1 MAKRKSKNKNQ
12 VAEVSNKQSFS
23 YEGSVKMQ
31 IQRNGKTISTKTFK
45 NSGRMPLFKFLCN
58 CLAGV
63 YSEQSRPV
71 KLKLFNYT
79 GTRQPQLFEWDS
91 EEIWQELEVASP
103 FVNYTSSPVVK
114 EDAENGNY
122 SATYHFKIND
132 TYISGNRVNVIA
144 IYGSNAVDQK
154 LEACAYFVLKNEAG
168 AWEPIDF
175 SASRGNFSVIFE
187 WTMKISNKSQ
197 TSN

>member
-1 MAKRKSKNKNQ
+1 MIKEIHMAKRKSKNKSQ

-31 IQRNGKTISTKTFK
+31 IQRNGKIVSTKTFK

-79 GTRQPQLFEWDS
+79 GTRQPQLF
-91 EEIWQELEVASP
+91 
-103 FVNYTSSPVVK
+103 N
-114 EDAENGNY
+114 
-122 SATYHFKIND
+122 
-132 TYISGNRVNVIA
+132 
-144 IYGSNAVDQK
+144 
-154 LEACAYFVLKNEAG
+154 
-168 AWEPIDF
+168 
-175 SASRGNFSVIFE
+175 
-187 WTMKISNKSQ
+187 
-197 TSN
+197 